1 MPEKLTGDRSI
12 RGSVSGRTAMAVAKE
27 SQNHRRRPGS
37 VSGDSERENSM
48 WCSISGEVSGKNKW
62 AGWSTGKNKWA
73 GWSTKDHPC
82 CFLSFVQSV
91 KAGGQGQ
98 KTRG

>member
-1 MPEKLTGDRSI
+1 
-12 RGSVSGRTAMAVAKE
+12 MAVAKG

-37 VSGDSERENSM
+37 VSGDSERENST
-48 WCSISGEVSGKNKW
+48 WCSISGGVSEKNKWAGWSTGKNKR